1 MCKTEAHEADLA
13 SPIDGL
19 PILCGKPSAIPI
31 SDYPKPRMPT
41 CYSASNEGYL
51 MGRTKKQPIYKAGQ
65 PKKKKSQ
72 YKPNISSG
80 PVSQNLTTGANQLAR
95 RSPEPCRALSTD
107 APKKD
112 GLTGDKLPPDFLGTA
127 AYLLV
132 ADKMSLGPELLEAAG
147 LGAISFQEHMQSK
160 DGLERLAISQLLV
173 THGRVMWLSKLLT
186 EQTKTK
192 AIATLSASIDSALS
206 TFARLIRALDEYRR
220 PRGANTTVSI
230 GQANVAGNQLVQNI
244 QNQEVTPKYGNQT
257 KSAPDQAAINT
268 EIVPADT
275 RGIALTPNGHQP
287 KAPMDKKHGTKKPR
301 RKGSGSDER
310 A

>member
-1 MCKTEAHEADLA
+1 VAAKNKALHKKITAKTNTPKSDQQAGVSPLA
-13 SPIDGL
+13 
-19 PILCGKPSAIPI
+19 KV
-31 SDYPKPRMPT
+31 
-41 CYSASNEGYL
+41 NH
-51 MGRTKKQPIYKAGQ
+51 
-65 PKKKKSQ
+65 
-72 YKPNISSG
+72 SG
-80 PVSQNLTTGANQLAR
+80 PSKLTRPHVEPRELSSIALNPPGAIAN
-95 RSPEPCRALSTD
+95 
-107 APKKD
+107 
-112 GLTGDKLPPDFLGTA
+112 KLPPDFLGTA
-127 AYLLV
+127 AYLSL
-132 ADKMSLGPELLEAAG
+132 ADKMALGPELLEAAG
-147 LGAISFQEHMQSK
+147 LGAIGFQDQIQSK
-160 DGLERLAISQLLV
+160 DGLERLAISQVLV

-186 EQTKTK
+186 EQTNTK
-192 AIATLSASIDSALS
+192 AITAISASIDSALS

-220 PRGANTTVSI
+220 PRAANTTVSI